1 MSPSAPAWITAIAT
15 VVVAIGVMIVAGL
28 AGKALSAR
36 SRRVADQR
44 ELISQL
50 AEVLTLQ
57 ARDLRLSIDER
68 RRAQACQVF
77 IALTRYAEP
86 AAPALD
92 SAGPPPGQVTATVHN
107 NSEQPVYDLYVIWQL
122 GTVRMG
128 RPDREAR
135 LLPGHEVCFER
146 APEPSASGSPDDSAA
161 LSAFLTFRDAAGIR
175 WTVREDGTLS
185 DISPAPEAR
194 APHD

>member
-1 MSPSAPAWITAIAT
+1 MLLTVPTWIAAIAT
-15 VVVAIGVMIVAGL
+15 AVVAIGVIIATRL
-28 AGKALSAR
+28 AGKALNAR
-36 SRRVADQR
+36 SRWVADQR

-50 AEVLTLQ
+50 AEVLALQ
-57 ARDLRLSIDER
+57 VKDLRLSIDER

-77 IALTRYAEP
+77 IELDRLAGPATP
-86 AAPALD
+86 HQDSAAP
-92 SAGPPPGQVTATVHN
+92 PPRRVSATVHN
-107 NSEQPVYDLYVIWQL
+107 NSQQPVYDLYVIWQL

-135 LLPGHEVCFER
+135 LLPGTEVSFER
-146 APEPSASGSPDDSAA
+146 APEPSGSGSGDDAA

-194 APHD
+194 PPHD